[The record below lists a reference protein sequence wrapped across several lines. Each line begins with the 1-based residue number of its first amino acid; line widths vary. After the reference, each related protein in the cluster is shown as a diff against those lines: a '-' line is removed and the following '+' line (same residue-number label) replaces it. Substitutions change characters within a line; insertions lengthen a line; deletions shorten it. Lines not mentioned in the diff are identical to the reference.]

1 MSDPYNAQDPKIPK
15 PYKSSSS
22 DMQNDDVIQ
31 HPKAHQKGSTQ
42 FQNPGTYLQNSPQ
55 TSKQNQSPSRPSKPL
70 PEINEH
76 SYKEI
81 FEDSYCFVPLMEKLV
96 NFFKNKHRFLII
108 TIPTV
113 MGGVA
118 WAGIQVLSPS
128 IEQVEESPVTV
139 SEHASSPNPPNLI
152 PPTPPTMEITQPSPL
167 PSVESSTPNG
177 MVLTPE
183 NTANINTSDFLIRHQ
198 QDPNL
203 QRIIN
208 EVLNLVAQKNLSTQ
222 HLSVTLLDLN
232 TEKYA
237 GYQSSQLHFPAS
249 VVKLFWM
256 AVIFSKIEQE
266 GVDQVSRSYQE
277 QFSIDLGKDLDKL
290 IKESDNEA
298 GSRIVDFLTGA
309 SSGESLPRKDL
320 EEWIKKRY
328 FLNDFFI
335 EQGYGPIN
343 ISQKTFPIPY
353 LKYLDGPEGRD
364 TQIRQN
370 DTNPSVPIRN
380 QITAEQATRLL
391 YEIMKGNVGG
401 ANNSGMI
408 YRLHR
413 DLTTDWRKIDP
424 NLGHFNP
431 VQAFFGEG
439 LAAINPNIQIY
450 SKAGWTSQT
459 RQEVAYINDGRKQ
472 YILTVFAEDKSFS
485 EDEQIFPAIARY
497 VHEQMPQ

>member
-1 MSDPYNAQDPKIPK
+1 MSDPDNSQNPKVP
-15 PYKSSSS
+15 KSSEFLHHSKKDKS
-22 DMQNDDVIQ
+22 INENKKA
-31 HPKAHQKGSTQ
+31 PKTLPTQ
-42 FQNPGTYLQNSPQ
+42 LQYPQ
-55 TSKQNQSPSRPSKPL
+55 TAFQASHKNNEFPDKQSSSTSNQYSQIDESRYDQMFQQ
-70 PEINEH
+70 
-76 SYKEI
+76 SY
-81 FEDSYCFVPLMEKLV
+81 
-96 NFFKNKHRFLII
+96 FFLGKKYRFFLISSFFAI
-108 TIPTV
+108 VIVGT
-113 MGGVA
+113 A
-118 WAGIQVLSPS
+118 LAGIRVLSPL
-128 IEQVEESPVTV
+128 EVEITESSESV
-139 SEHASSPNPPNLI
+139 SGQFPNSPNSTLSIPQSSSQTSAPSTFPP
-152 PPTPPTMEITQPSPL
+152 PPTN
-167 PSVESSTPNG
+167 ESG
-177 MVLTPE
+177 ILDGVDLTPE
-183 NTANINTSDFLIRHQ
+183 NISTFSSSDFFSSRP

-203 QRIIN
+203 QQIVDGI
-208 EVLNLVAQKNLSTQ
+208 LNLVAQKNLSTQ
-222 HLSVTLLDLN
+222 HLSIILLDLN

-237 GYQSSQLHFPAS
+237 SYQSSQLHFPAS
-249 VVKLFWM
+249 IVKLFWM
-256 AVIFSKIEQE
+256 AIIFSKIEQE
-266 GVDQVSRSYQE
+266 GVDQVTRSYQE
-277 QFSIDLGKDLDKL
+277 QFSIDLGQDLDKL

-298 GSRIVDFLTGA
+298 GSRIVDFLTGTN
-309 SSGESLPRKDL
+309 SGESLPRKDL
-320 EEWIKKRY
+320 EEWIRKRDA
-328 FLNDFFI
+328 LNNFFR
-335 EQGYGPIN
+335 EQGYDPIN

-370 DTNPSVPIRN
+370 DMNPSVPIRN

-401 ANNSGMI
+401 ENNPRMT
-408 YRLHR
+408 YRLYR